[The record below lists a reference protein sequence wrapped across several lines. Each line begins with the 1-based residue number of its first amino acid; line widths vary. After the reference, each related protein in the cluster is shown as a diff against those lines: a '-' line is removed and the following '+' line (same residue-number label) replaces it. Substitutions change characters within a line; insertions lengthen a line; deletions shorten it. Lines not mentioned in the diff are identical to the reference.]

1 MQLLGLEPKKTIYL
15 MGVKKMS
22 KETLSLID
30 SILQGGSSWRSVRV
44 PKMSGKEFGLF
55 IDGLRAARL
64 AKAK

>member
-22 KETLSLID
+22 KETLTLID
-30 SILQGGSSWRSVRV
+30 SILQGGSSVRV

>member
-1 MQLLGLEPKKTIYL
+1 
-15 MGVKKMS
+15 MS